1 MTARS
6 ELDSGTAGRGA
17 ACLQRLAGLAALF
30 CAAAVLLVIVWG
42 GVAFTVSGWH
52 IQLTHPGRPALLGL
66 VLASLVAWRKRG
78 LGPAAQVQ
86 AANDWLERRD
96 RWVPWILALG
106 AFVFLARIKAMDHW
120 TFQTDAYD
128 LALYDT
134 AVRNTLHGRFLFAD
148 QLGRNFFSDHFS
160 PILLL
165 FCPLYGLAD
174 TPLTL
179 MFGEALAVAAGL
191 GVLYRI
197 VRQHGLSPLTGLAV
211 AGLMLN
217 HRQMASAIL
226 YDFHTEV
233 LGAVFLLG
241 CIWQW
246 RRGGM
251 GYWIFLL
258 LALSCKEDVPLY
270 TAGLGAYVFLRGR
283 RGLGLATCAVS
294 VAWAVAA
301 WKFIIPLA
309 GQGDISPFVEARWS
323 HLGNGYGEVA
333 WTLLRRPAYGL
344 SLLGSPGVRDL
355 LGGFGW
361 LSLAGFEALLPALP
375 GVVLNASSS
384 LEAQAGLQLYYA
396 APMLP
401 FAAWGMVIGMAR
413 LKSLANRIHLRPDA
427 RAWLGAAG
435 TGLLLLA
442 AAGTFGTHYSFDSD
456 SPRVRER
463 HRIMRLIP
471 EGATVSAESGFIPHL
486 ARTHRP
492 YLFPEEPNRHIAH
505 TDCEYILLD
514 NAGDAWPLSPEALQA
529 AIDRLRSQ
537 PDRFP
542 LVEEAEGV
550 LLFRN
555 AARGAEP

>member
-1 MTARS
+1 MTEQHES
-6 ELDSGTAGRGA
+6 SSGTAGGGA
-17 ACLQRLAGLAALF
+17 ACLQGLAGLAALF
-30 CAAAVLLVIVWG
+30 CAALALWVVVRG
-42 GVAFTVSGWH
+42 GVAFSVSGWH
-52 IQLTHPGRPALLGL
+52 IQVTHPDRPAVLGL
-66 VLASLVAWRKRG
+66 VLASLVVWRKRG
-78 LGPAAQVQ
+78 MGLTAQV
-86 AANDWLERRD
+86 ASANDWLARRD
-96 RWVPWILALG
+96 RWVPWVLALG

-134 AVRNTLHGRFLFAD
+134 AVRNTLHGCFLFAD

-191 GVLYRI
+191 GILYRI
-197 VRQHGLSPLTGLAV
+197 ARQHGLSPLTGLAV

-246 RRGGM
+246 RRGGV
-251 GYWIFLL
+251 GYWLFLL
-258 LALSCKEDVPLY
+258 LALACKEDVPLY

-344 SLLGSPGVRDL
+344 SLLVSPGVRDL

-361 LSLAGFEALLPALP
+361 LSLAGIEALLPALL

-401 FAAWGMVIGMAR
+401 FAAWGMVIGMVRVKNLVNR
-413 LKSLANRIHLRPDA
+413 LHPRPAA
-427 RAWLGAAG
+427 RARLGAAG
-435 TGLLLLA
+435 AGLLLLA
-442 AAGTFGTHYSFDSD
+442 AAGTFGAHYPFDSV

-463 HRIMRLIP
+463 HRIMRMLP
-471 EGATVSAESGFIPHL
+471 EGASVSAESGFIPHL
-486 ARTHRP
+486 TRTHRP
-492 YLFPEEPNRHIAH
+492 FLFPEEPNRRM
-505 TDCEYILLD
+505 TYSDCDYILLD
-514 NAGDAWPLSPEALQA
+514 REGDAWPLSPADLQG
-529 AIDRLRSQ
+529 AIDRLLTR
-537 PDRFP
+537 PDRYP
-542 LVEEAEGV
+542 LVAEAEGV